1 MSERVFALIAGSGF
15 ENGWLPEMKEAE
27 LPREMPF
34 GALASPVLEG
44 RIGDHRVL
52 FLQRHG
58 ENHRYPPHAIPYARE
73 SLGPA

>member
-15 ENGWLPEMKEAE
+15 ENGWLPGMSEAA

-34 GALASPVLEG
+34 GAPASPVLEG

-58 ENHRYPPHAIPYARE
+58 ENHRYPPHAIP
-73 SLGPA
+73 